1 MMNGFR
7 LLIGKKELEVIM
19 KNPGTA
25 KIDRK
30 TALVTGSYQ
39 TINYTFTAGHAIDD
53 TGYVKIVFRFAGDFG
68 TPQFS
73 NPDKADYCSVITN
86 GDCRIEPRWDA
97 KGHTRP
103 WGKALYLKVMG
114 GFLNAG
120 ETITL
125 IFGNTLQGSPGWRL
139 QTFCENSF
147 EFKTLVDPFATY
159 QFKEIEKS
167 PTMQITT
174 GEPVKAVCIAPSQV
188 VIGTPFS
195 AFLRIED
202 RWGNS
207 IGKARE
213 YKQKSLQD
221 TKVQTVHITDN
232 EIGLSAESN
241 PIRVIEKKPDMS
253 QYWAD
258 FHGQSEETIGSN
270 SIEDYFLYARDCAKL
285 DIAAHQGND
294 FQITDEFWDAVNDT
308 TKKYH
313 EPDKFVTFPGYE
325 WSGNT
330 PLGGDRN
337 IYFKHEGGDIS
348 RSSHDL
354 LPDEMSK
361 YSPSATAGELFEK
374 LQPEDSF
381 AFAHV
386 GGRYAD
392 VSMHKEDVEVAMEI
406 HSAWGTFEW
415 LVQDALK
422 CGYRIGIC
430 ANSDGHKGRPGAS
443 YPGAAKFGSFGGLTC
458 VLASTLDRDHVFEAL
473 HARHFFATTG
483 HRPLFNV
490 TVKAGNQT
498 AIMGDAIKIREQE
511 FEVQIEY
518 QGTAAV
524 EYFEI
529 YRGAVV
535 EKCIYPNQS
544 VEKGN
549 RIKVIWSGAERRGRD
564 RQVEWDGELFVSG
577 NHITGLNPINFWNAD
592 KQPQLK
598 DQQIVTWKSITT
610 GGLSGI
616 IIELDDTE
624 KGTIEVKTK
633 QAEYAGKVDDI
644 GVNPTVITAGGLE
657 KRLAVSRLPKPG
669 LSRNIAEKVIL
680 QEPEGSEDPI
690 FVKIVQEDG
699 HMAWSSPIYIQKP
712 GPEKL
717 F

>member
-1 MMNGFR
+1 
-7 LLIGKKELEVIM
+7 M

-25 KIDRK
+25 TIDSK
-30 TALVTGSYQ
+30 TALVAGSYQ
-39 TINYTFTAGHAIDD
+39 TITYTFTAEHAIDD

-73 NPDKADYCSVITN
+73 NPDKADYCSVSTN
-86 GDCRIEPRWDA
+86 GECRIEPRWDA

-125 IFGNTLQGSPGWRL
+125 IFGDTRQGSPGWRL
-139 QTFCENSF
+139 QTFCENTF

-167 PTMQITT
+167 PEMQIVAGKPAKT
-174 GEPVKAVCIAPSQV
+174 VCIAPSQATV
-188 VIGTPFS
+188 GNPFS
-195 AFLRIED
+195 VFLRRED

-213 YKQKSLQD
+213 YEQKAPLEE
-221 TKVQTVHITDN
+221 KIQTICITD
-232 EIGLSAESN
+232 EETGLSAESN
-241 PIRVIEKKPDMS
+241 PIRVIEEKPEIL

-294 FQITDEFWDAVNDT
+294 FQITDAFWDKINNT
-308 TKKYH
+308 TKKMC
-313 EPDKFVTFPGYE
+313 ELGKFITFPGYE

-337 IYFKHEGGDIS
+337 IYFKEEGEVIS

-354 LPDEMSK
+354 LPNKTSK
-361 YSPSATAGELFEK
+361 YSPSPTAGELFQK
-374 LQPEDSF
+374 LDSSKSF

-392 VSMHKEDVEVAMEI
+392 VSMHKEGVEIAMEI

-422 CGYRIGIC
+422 RNYRIGIC

-443 YPGAAKFGSFGGLTC
+443 YPGANKFGSYGGLTC
-458 VLASTLDRDHVFEAL
+458 MLTSVLDRDPVFKAL

-483 HRPLFNV
+483 HRPLFSV
-490 TVKAGNQT
+490 TVTDGSRKV
-498 AIMGDAIKIREQE
+498 IMGDVIERDNAERK
-511 FEVQIEY
+511 VDIEY
-518 QGTAAV
+518 HGTAAV
-524 EYFEI
+524 EYLEI
-529 YRGAVV
+529 YRGAEIV
-535 EKCIYPNQS
+535 ESLYPNKAS
-544 VEKGN
+544 EAGS
-549 RIKVIWSGAERRGRD
+549 RIKISWSGAERRGRD
-564 RQVEWDGELFVSG
+564 RQVVWDGGLQVSG
-577 NHITGLNPINFWNAD
+577 NSIKGIQSVNFWNAD
-592 KQPQLK
+592 KQPQLINK
-598 DQQIVTWKSITT
+598 QEVKWKSITT
-610 GGLSGI
+610 GGVSGI
-616 IIELDDTE
+616 ILDLENTD
-624 KGTIEVKTK
+624 KGRI
-633 QAEYAGKVDDI
+633 DI
-644 GVNPTVITAGGLE
+644 NTLQTRISCNITDINMAQTHFPAGGLE
-657 KRLAVSRLPKPG
+657 KKVTVNRLAKTHKTRNSIKIT
-669 LSRNIAEKVIL
+669 RNIQKS
-680 QEPEGSEDPI
+680 GKSEDPV
-690 FVKIVQEDG
+690 FVKVVQEDG
-699 HMAWSSPIYIQKP
+699 HMTWSSPIYIIN
-712 GPEKL
+712 
-717 F
+717 

>member
-1 MMNGFR
+1 
-7 LLIGKKELEVIM
+7 M

-25 KIDRK
+25 KIDSK

-39 TINYTFTAGHAIDD
+39 TIKYTFTAEHAIDD

-73 NPDKADYCSVITN
+73 SPDKADYCSVTTN

-120 ETITL
+120 ETIVL
-125 IFGNTLQGSPGWRL
+125 IFGDTSQGSPGWRL

-167 PTMQITT
+167 PVMQIVAGKPAKT
-174 GEPVKAVCIAPSQV
+174 VCIAPSQA
-188 VIGTPFS
+188 VIGNPFS
-195 AFLRIED
+195 AFLRRED

-213 YKQKSLQD
+213 YEQKAPLEAKIR
-221 TKVQTVHITDN
+221 TICITD
-232 EIGLSAESN
+232 EETGLSAESN
-241 PIRVIEKKPDMS
+241 PIRVIAEKPGIL

-294 FQITDEFWDAVNDT
+294 FQITDAFWDKINNT
-308 TKKYH
+308 TKKMY
-313 EPDKFVTFPGYE
+313 EPEKFITFPGYE

-337 IYFKHEGGDIS
+337 IYFKDEGEVLS

-354 LPDEMSK
+354 LPNEISK
-361 YSPSATAGELFEK
+361 YSPSPTARELYQK
-374 LQPEDSF
+374 LDPSKSF

-392 VSMHKEDVEVAMEI
+392 VSMHKEGVEIAMEI

-422 CGYRIGIC
+422 RNYRIGIC

-443 YPGAAKFGSFGGLTC
+443 YPGANKFGSYGGFTCILTPI
-458 VLASTLDRDHVFEAL
+458 LDRDHVFTAL

-483 HRPLFNV
+483 HRPLFSV
-490 TVKAGNQT
+490 TVTDGSRKV
-498 AIMGDAIKIREQE
+498 IMGDVIERDNAELK
-511 FEVQIEY
+511 VDIEY
-518 QGTAAV
+518 HGTAAV
-524 EYFEI
+524 EYLEI
-529 YRGAVV
+529 YRGAEIV
-535 EKCIYPNQS
+535 ESLYPNQTS
-544 VEKGN
+544 EAGN
-549 RIKVIWSGAERRGRD
+549 RIKISWSGAERRGRD
-564 RQVEWDGELFVSG
+564 RQVVWDGGLQVSG
-577 NHITGLNPINFWNAD
+577 NSIKGIQPVNFWNAD
-592 KQPQLK
+592 KQPQLIDRQK
-598 DQQIVTWKSITT
+598 VKWGSITT
-610 GGLSGI
+610 GGLSGVILELENTDEGI
-616 IIELDDTE
+616 I
-624 KGTIEVKTK
+624 
-633 QAEYAGKVDDI
+633 DI
-644 GVNPTVITAGGLE
+644 NTLQIRITCNIADINMTPTNFPIGGLE
-657 KRLAVSRLPKPG
+657 KKMTISRLAKTHKTSNSMQISK
-669 LSRNIAEKVIL
+669 NIQKSGET
-680 QEPEGSEDPI
+680 EDPV
-690 FVKIVQEDG
+690 FVKVVQEDG
-699 HMAWSSPIYIQKP
+699 HMAWSSPIYIMN
-712 GPEKL
+712 
-717 F
+717 